1 MTEKKS
7 IFYFQVAKLGQIV
20 YKTQN
25 NNFQVLAGSASFLLG
40 AYTVG
45 MYKDTASDKVAGKM
59 NFHITIIIF
68 IVNGYTA
75 RGNNSAIFISPPSFD
90 RGQLIK
96 ERICSPWNKFLPF
109 RVDPLV
115 KRLKLLQI
123 IQRCHLVLIHVIV

>member
-1 MTEKKS
+1 MNPVLVEYDREKKS

-45 MYKDTASDKVAGKM
+45 MYKDTAPDKAEGKM
-59 NFHITIIIF
+59 NFHSTIITL

-75 RGNNSAIFISPPSFD
+75 RGSNSAI
-90 RGQLIK
+90 LIFFPLFMGSEHK
-96 ERICSPWNKFLPF
+96 RKNLFPLEQIPF
-109 RVDPLV
+109 F
-115 KRLKLLQI
+115 
-123 IQRCHLVLIHVIV
+123 